1 MWLFS
6 FMRFWKWT
14 GWLSDTVITTG
25 VANKHSVHFWNINWL
40 SVSLSSTKS
49 HKVYL
54 IFSFFSAP
62 GGIVPGCRKTAFEN
76 VHLLFEKCPVLS
88 NFSHKSILQTSAGN
102 SNGTF
107 PFCIRAL
114 QNICIDNV
122 ISYQPRKFEI
132 WKLVNRD
139 RIKSNYLGKWINSM
153 KYPAWNKL
161 IMLQS
166 TSARQGC

>member
-1 MWLFS
+1 
-6 FMRFWKWT
+6 MRFWAKS
-14 GWLSDTVITTG
+14 GSGDTVVTTG
-25 VANKHSVHFWNINWL
+25 VANKHSVHFRNINCL
-40 SVSLSSTKS
+40 SECRFIFKIKS
-49 HKVYL
+49 QG
-54 IFSFFSAP
+54 IFNFFSYFSAP
-62 GGIVPGCRKTAFEN
+62 GGIVPGFRKTAFEN

-114 QNICIDNV
+114 QNICIDNA
-122 ISYQPRKFEI
+122 ISYQPRKFKI
-132 WKLVNRD
+132 WKLVNCD
-139 RIKSNYLGKWINSM
+139 RIKLNYLGKWINLM

-166 TSARQGC
+166 TSTSQGC